1 MALNRIEALLGDAQ
15 WLGGANPSG
24 DDREALKALGEVV
37 PSAASHPRTFAWYA
51 IASKFTEAARA
62 EWKGGS
68 VDFSKAEAP
77 AKPAAAAS
85 TAAAADKP
93 AAAGDK
99 PAEGGKKSKAK
110 GPSQKELKKLERLKK
125 KQEEEA
131 KKN

>member
-24 DDREALKALGEVV
+24 DDREALKALGDVQ

-51 IASKFTEAARA
+51 IASKFTDAARA
-62 EWKGGS
+62 EWKGGD
-68 VDFSKAEAP
+68 VDFTKEDAP
-77 AKPAAAAS
+77 AKPAA
-85 TAAAADKP
+85 AAAADKP

-99 PAEGGKKSKAK
+99 PAEGGKKKEKAK